1 MSWFFTKLRGL
12 YLVMANGAALP
23 EVPTLNFG
31 SSTTGT
37 VGAVYNPA
45 KNRID
50 ITLPLGSPE
59 ADPNTYVVRNNHG
72 DITAAELDADQVFAN
87 GATFNDVTI
96 GDELTMN
103 GGFITNAAT
112 GAPTSGFIRW
122 AATGLHGIWAK
133 SVAAA
138 SVRVLEFDPT
148 SATITAGN
156 DANAPLVELRAGPS
170 GLLNFYVDG
179 SLRLSISK
187 TGIGMNGKSPT
198 VSAFTVTG
206 SRSGATVAVLTSLL
220 TALDGSGIL
229 VNSTTA

>member
-1 MSWFFTKLRGL
+1 MSLLFDKLRGL

-23 EVPTLNFG
+23 DVPTLNFIT
-31 SSTTGT
+31 STAGT
-37 VGAVYNPA
+37 VGAAFNPG
-45 KNRID
+45 KKRID
-50 ITLPLGSPE
+50 ITLPVGSAS
-59 ADPNTYVVRNNHG
+59 ADPSTYVIRDASGNVTVATLAADNIG
-72 DITAAELDADQVFAN
+72 APLGTISSLTAD
-87 GATFNDVTI
+87 TI
-96 GDELTMN
+96 A
-103 GGFITNAAT
+103 NAAT

-170 GLLNFYVDG
+170 GLLNFYVNG
-179 SLRLSISK
+179 SLRLSISQ
-187 TGIGMNGKSPT
+187 TGIGMNGKSPNA
-198 VSAFTVTG
+198 SAFTVSG
-206 SRSGATVAVLTSLL
+206 SRSTATVAVLSSLL

-229 VNSTTA
+229 VNNTTV